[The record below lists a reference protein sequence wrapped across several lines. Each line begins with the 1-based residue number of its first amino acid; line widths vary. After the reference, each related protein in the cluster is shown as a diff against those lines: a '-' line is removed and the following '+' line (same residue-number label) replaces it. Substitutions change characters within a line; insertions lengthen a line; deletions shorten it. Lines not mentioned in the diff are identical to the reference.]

1 MSDALATPVRSRAP
15 VLLPLIVAIFVLLV
29 LLGIAFGS
37 TWQPIDRVIAVLLGG
52 GEKTE
57 KLIVLQLRMPRV
69 AAAVLAGG
77 TMAMAGFLLQ
87 KVTRNALAS
96 PGVLG
101 VIDGAALGVVI
112 FLAALSDEAN
122 ALTVSIA
129 FQPLAAG
136 IGALVAIGLVFL
148 IAGRQAAS
156 PIRLL
161 LFGIAVA
168 AVFKALTMIM
178 MLIGPVY
185 RTSQAARWIA
195 GAVNE
200 VNWGEVQVTAIMLV
214 PAVILTLLIARH
226 LPPADLDE
234 TSARSVG
241 LDLPVFRVFI
251 FVLAALLTAIAVS
264 FVGGVGF
271 VGLMAPHL
279 ARLLVGRGVI
289 AGLVASFLLGALM
302 LVGADLLVRVVFSP
316 VEIPAGTVTA
326 VIGAPY
332 FLFLLMRRSRHDG

>member
-1 MSDALATPVRSRAP
+1 MTDALNTLTRSRAGFT
-15 VLLPLIVAIFVLLV
+15 LPLIVAAFVVLV

-37 TWQPIDRVIAVLLGG
+37 TWQPLDRILTVLLGG

-69 AAAVLAGG
+69 ALAALAGG
-77 TMAMAGFLLQ
+77 GMALAGFLLQ

-112 FLAALSDEAN
+112 FLAALSNESN
-122 ALTVSIA
+122 ALQVSIVY
-129 FQPLAAG
+129 QPLAAG
-136 IGALVAIGLVFL
+136 VGALLAITLVFMVS
-148 IAGRQAAS
+148 GRQATS

-168 AVFKALTMIM
+168 AAFKALTMIL
-178 MLIGPVY
+178 MLIGPIY

-200 VNWGEVQVTAIMLV
+200 TNWGEVQLTAMLLL
-214 PAVILTLLIARH
+214 PAILVTLLVARH
-226 LPPADLDE
+226 LPPADMDE

-241 LDLPVFRVFI
+241 LDLPVFRILI
-251 FVLAALLTAIAVS
+251 FGLAAILTAIAVA
-264 FVGGVGF
+264 FAGGVGF

-279 ARLLVGRGVI
+279 ARLLVGRNVYAGMI
-289 AGLVASFLLGALM
+289 ASLLLGGLM
-302 LVGADLLVRVVFSP
+302 VVGADLLVRVVFSP
-316 VEIPAGTVTA
+316 IEVPAGTVTA

-332 FLFLLMRRSRHDG
+332 FLFLLMRRSRNDG